1 MNRRSILT
9 SLSSMCLA
17 ALAWPRN
24 AEAAVP
30 NVGAAK
36 GATLTNTIKVKNA
49 RVIEGGEI
57 VPGQYPLNVS
67 AYSSGAKTLGGGEV
81 GVYETKTEK
90 SVLATVIYAAL
101 VSDASKKNALAV
113 NQSKGSTLYYLAYAD
128 GPAANPTIML
138 SPKTF

>member
-1 MNRRSILT
+1 MNRRSILS

-17 ALAWPRN
+17 VLAWPRN
-24 AEAAVP
+24 AEAEF
-30 NVGAAK
+30 GAAK
-36 GATLTNTIKVKNA
+36 SVKKTNTIKVKNA

-101 VSDASKKNALAV
+101 VSDASKKNALTV
-113 NQSKGSTLYYLAYAD
+113 DQVKGSTLYYLAYSD
-128 GPAANPTIML
+128 GPTAAPTIML
-138 SPKTF
+138 SPKAF